1 VKESSLA
8 DHRALAFLIA
18 PISQDSA
25 AIARC
30 SHHLGKISVRSTDL
44 MAVGQSIAD
53 ELISA
58 ARFNGVAA
66 INSAD

>member
-8 DHRALAFLIA
+8 DHRALAFLIV
-18 PISQDSA
+18 PISQESG

-30 SHHLGKISVRSTDL
+30 SHHLGKITVRSTDL
-44 MAVGQSIAD
+44 MAAGQSIAD

-58 ARFNGVAA
+58 AR
-66 INSAD
+66 INSVTAFNAAD